1 MNSKKADPKIYPVLL
16 SGGSGMRLWPLSRS
30 SYPKQFANLIGD
42 TSLFQ
47 KTALRL
53 KTSSELTFETP
64 LTITNSKFRF
74 TIGYQLSQ
82 VGFDRSDIIIEP
94 EGKNTAAAILAA
106 SIAVAQRDPN
116 ALLLVSPTDH
126 MLEDI
131 SLFHKTLKKGID
143 SALSGDIVTFGI
155 TPTRP
160 ETGFGYL
167 ELARPSNDEAVLL
180 KSFVEKPDRAKADK
194 MIKSDN
200 YLWNAGLFLFQAKN
214 MIAAFKALKPTLLK
228 QVQQAFDNSLKDLDF
243 LRLDADA
250 WSACEDI
257 SIDYAIMEHITNRS
271 VVPLRCG
278 WSDLGEWEAVWRESQ
293 PDQKGVAT
301 SANVTAIDCQNV
313 LLRSESETQHLVGL
327 GLENMIAIA
336 MEDAVLVAD
345 KNRSQDVK
353 QVVEILRNQKVAQAE
368 TFPIDHRPWGWFKI
382 LTLSGEF
389 QVKRI
394 FIKPGAALSLQSH
407 KHRSEHWVVISGMA
421 TVTIND
427 EVTKLKTGQSTFI
440 PKGALHR
447 LENKEKEGL
456 EIIEIQLGHYLGEDD
471 ITRYDDIYARH
482 SSE

>member
-1 MNSKKADPKIYPVLL
+1 MNSKKVDPKIYPVLL

-53 KTSSELTFETP
+53 KTSSELAFETP

-94 EGKNTAAAILAA
+94 KGKNTAAAILAA
-106 SIAVAQRDPN
+106 SIAIAKRDPN

-126 MLEDI
+126 MLDDI
-131 SLFHKTLKKGID
+131 SLFHRTIKKGIE
-143 SALSGDIVTFGI
+143 SALSGNIVTFGVK
-155 TPTRP
+155 PTRP

-167 ELARPSNDEAVLL
+167 ELAMPSNGEAVLL
-180 KSFVEKPDRAKADK
+180 KSFVEKPDRAKADRLV
-194 MIKSDN
+194 KSDN
-200 YLWNAGLFLFQAKN
+200 YLWNAGLFLFQAKD
-214 MIAAFKALKPTLLK
+214 MIAAFKTFKPALLK
-228 QVQQAFDNSLKDLDF
+228 QVEQAFDNSQEDLDF

-271 VVPLRCG
+271 VVPLTCG
-278 WSDLGEWEAVWRESQ
+278 WSDLGEWEAVWRDSE
-293 PDQKGVAT
+293 PDQKGVAI

-313 LLRSESETQHLVGL
+313 LLRSESETQHLVGM
-327 GLENMIAIA
+327 GLENIIAIA

-353 QVVEILRNQKVAQAE
+353 RVVETLKSREVAQAD
-368 TFPIDHRPWGWFKI
+368 TFPIDHRPWGWFKV
-382 LTLSGEF
+382 LTLSDGF

-394 FIKPGAALSLQSH
+394 FIKPSAALSLQSH
-407 KHRSEHWVVISGMA
+407 EHRSEHWVVISGIA

-427 EVTKLKTGQSTFI
+427 KVTQLKTGQSTFI
-440 PKGALHR
+440 PMRAVHR
-447 LENKEKEGL
+447 LENREKEGL
-456 EIIEIQLGHYLGEDD
+456 EIIEIQLGRYLGEDD